1 MQIQFTENGESPD
14 IGIFA
19 AGDIKLVPD
28 DIAKIMIHRGIAK
41 EAGEGIAPSRQRGQI
56 LNLSPKKEVKDNG

>member
-1 MQIQFTENGESPD
+1 MQIQFIENGESPD

-28 DIAKIMIHRGIAK
+28 DIAQAMLKRGIAK
-41 EAGEGIAPSRQRGQI
+41 EIKGTVPKNNIAALKYFDKFAKINQI
-56 LNLSPKKEVKDNG
+56 GG